1 MPGSKVDTG
10 DPKGYGQP
18 VAHLLIV
25 DDDNDI
31 VEVLGELLREDGHEV
46 RTASTGEEGLAVLR
60 EAPLPEV
67 VVLDVDMPGLGG
79 PGMAHK
85 MLLHDAGEEHIPI
98 ILMSSRADLVEIA
111 RDMGTPYFVRK
122 PASIAIFRDR
132 LVRALAER
140 KAPTSA

>member
-1 MPGSKVDTG
+1 VDTAG
-10 DPKGYGQP
+10 SKGYGHA
-18 VAHLLIV
+18 VASLLIV

-31 VEVLGELLREDGHEV
+31 VEVLGELLRGDGHEV
-46 RTASTGEEGLAVLR
+46 RSASTGEEGLAVLR
-60 EAPLPEV
+60 AGPLPEV
-67 VVLDVDMPGLGG
+67 VVVDVDMPVLGG

-98 ILMSSRADLVEIA
+98 ILMSSRPDLAELA

-132 LVRALAER
+132 LTRALAER